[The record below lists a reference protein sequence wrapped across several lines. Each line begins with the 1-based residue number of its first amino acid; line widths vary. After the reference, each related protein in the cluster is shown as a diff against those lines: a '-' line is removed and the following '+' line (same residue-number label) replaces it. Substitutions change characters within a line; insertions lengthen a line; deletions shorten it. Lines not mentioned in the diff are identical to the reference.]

1 VTAAPTAAAQIG
13 TTVNYTVSAIG
24 ANSATVSATGS
35 FTTAAA
41 AASTSTVEV
50 MAENMEPASTQSVTV
65 SVKDSAG
72 RPVQDGTS
80 VTLVATGGAIV
91 SSSAQTANGVATFTY
106 VSPGTPQTV
115 NLTAVVGTVN
125 GSKAITV
132 ATGASPAPAGDGSL
146 TTPSFGTG
154 NVGSAVF
161 AGGTIEQLAAQVTA
175 AGGTSVWVQGAD
187 GNWYRYN
194 TLASGAT
201 AFVNN
206 AFTAQFEAGI
216 GNVAVFVVK

>member
-1 VTAAPTAAAQIG
+1 
-13 TTVNYTVSAIG
+13 
-24 ANSATVSATGS
+24 
-35 FTTAAA
+35 
-41 AASTSTVEV
+41 
-50 MAENMEPASTQSVTV
+50 
-65 SVKDSAG
+65 
-72 RPVQDGTS
+72 
-80 VTLVATGGAIV
+80 
-91 SSSAQTANGVATFTY
+91 
-106 VSPGTPQTV
+106 
-115 NLTAVVGTVN
+115 
-125 GSKAITV
+125 
-132 ATGASPAPAGDGSL
+132 
-146 TTPSFGTG
+146 FGTG